1 MEQLKDKKV
10 LITGGTGSL
19 GQHLIK
25 RLLDIGTC
33 KDVVVFSR
41 DEAKQ
46 HDMRQVFR
54 GIKYIIGDVRNAEAI
69 TNAVHKAD
77 IVFHTAA
84 LKQVGA
90 CETNPWEAVLTNVYG
105 VHNIIEAAKGG
116 NTETVI
122 GVSSDK
128 GCQPINIYG
137 ATKFLQER
145 MLVQANFDTDCRFI
159 SALYGNVMGSRG
171 SVVPLFQQQ
180 IANGGPVT
188 ITSPYMT
195 RFLISLDL
203 AVDTLLAALELAL
216 PGEVYIPYGLPSAT
230 IGDIANV
237 LILGSHKN
245 IKKKIIGVRTGE
257 KTDEILVAGQ
267 EANRTL
273 IRGGYCILS
282 PLVQELPALIAEYN
296 SKDHLI
302 SARKLKA
309 IFEKE
314 GLI

>member
-1 MEQLKDKKV
+1 MLKDKRV

-19 GQHLIK
+19 GTHLVK

-33 KDVVVFSR
+33 RDIVVFSR

-46 HDMRQVFR
+46 HDMRQKFR
-54 GIKYIIGDVRNAEAI
+54 GIKYTIGDIRHREAI

-90 CETNPWEAVLTNVYG
+90 CEANPWEAVLTNVYG
-105 VHNIIEAAKGG
+105 VHNIIEAAKSG

-128 GCQPINIYG
+128 GCEPINIYG

-145 MLVQANFDTDCRFI
+145 MLVQTDVDTQCRF
-159 SALYGNVMGSRG
+159 SSVLYGNVMGSRG
-171 SVVPLFQQQ
+171 SVIPLFQQQ
-180 IANGGPVT
+180 MAAGGPIT

-195 RFLISLDL
+195 RFLISLDK
-203 AVDTLLAALELAL
+203 AVDTLLAALETAL
-216 PGEVYIPYGLPSAT
+216 PGEVYIPYGLPAAT

-237 LILGSHKN
+237 LILSSHKD
-245 IKKKIIGVRTGE
+245 IEKKIIGVKPGE
-257 KTDEILVAGQ
+257 KTDEILVSGQ
-267 EANRTL
+267 EVNRTL
-273 IRGGYCILS
+273 LRDGYCVLS
-282 PLVQELPALIAEYN
+282 PLVQRHPLLSAEYN
-296 SKDHLI
+296 SKEHLI
-302 SARKLKA
+302 SASKLKV

-314 GLI
+314 GLV

>member
-1 MEQLKDKKV
+1 MLKDKRV

-19 GQHLIK
+19 GTHLIK
-25 RLLDIGTC
+25 RLLNIGTC
-33 KDVVVFSR
+33 KEIVVFSR

-46 HDMRQVFR
+46 HDMRQKFK
-54 GIKYIIGDVRNAEAI
+54 GIKYIIGDVRNPESI

-105 VHNIIEAAKGG
+105 VHNIIEAAKSG
-116 NTETVI
+116 NTQSVI

-145 MLVQANFDTDCRFI
+145 MLVQANSETQCRFI
-159 SALYGNVMGSRG
+159 SVLYGNVMGSRG
-171 SVVPLFQQQ
+171 SVVPLFHQQ
-180 IANGGPVT
+180 IESGGPVT

-203 AVDTLLAALELAL
+203 AVDTLLAALETAL

-230 IGDIANV
+230 IGDIATV
-237 LILGSHKN
+237 LIGGRD
-245 IKKKIIGVRTGE
+245 IEKKIIGVRAGE
-257 KTDEILVAGQ
+257 KKDEILVSGQ

-273 IRGGYCILS
+273 VRDNNYVLS
-282 PLVQELPALIAEYN
+282 PQVQELPALIDEYN
-296 SKDHLI
+296 SKDYLV
-302 SARKLKA
+302 SAGKLKE

-314 GLI
+314 GLV

>member
-1 MEQLKDKKV
+1 MLKDKRV

-19 GQHLIK
+19 GTQLVK

-33 KDVVVFSR
+33 KDIVVFSR

-46 HDMRQVFR
+46 HDMRQKFQGV
-54 GIKYIIGDVRNAEAI
+54 KYVIGDVRNPESI

-105 VHNIIEAAKGG
+105 VHNIIEAAKSG

-128 GCQPINIYG
+128 GSQQINIYG

-145 MLVQANFDTDCRFI
+145 MLVQANLETPCRFI
-159 SALYGNVMGSRG
+159 SVLYGNVMGSRG

-180 IANGGPVT
+180 IDGGGPVT

-195 RFLISLDL
+195 RFMISLDL
-203 AVDTLLAALELAL
+203 AVDTLLDALESAL

-230 IGDIANV
+230 IGDIATV
-237 LILGSHKN
+237 LIGDRD
-245 IKKKIIGVRTGE
+245 IDKKIIGVKPGE
-257 KTDEILVAGQ
+257 KTDEILVSGQ
-267 EANRTL
+267 EVNRTL
-273 IRGGYCILS
+273 LRGGYCVLS
-282 PLVQELPALIAEYN
+282 PQVQEMPLLIAEYN
-296 SKDHLI
+296 SRDHLI
-302 SARKLKA
+302 SASKLKV

-314 GLI
+314 GLV

>member
-1 MEQLKDKKV
+1 MLKDKRV

-19 GQHLIK
+19 GTHLVK
-25 RLLDIGTC
+25 RLLKIGIC
-33 KDVVVFSR
+33 KDITVFSR

-46 HDMRQVFR
+46 HDMRQKFR
-54 GIKYIIGDVRNAEAI
+54 GIKYIIGDVRNRESI

-105 VHNIIEAAKGG
+105 VHNIIEAAKSGK
-116 NTETVI
+116 TETVI

-145 MLVQANFDTDCRFI
+145 MLVQANIDADCRFI

-171 SVVPLFQQQ
+171 SVIPLFQQQ
-180 IANGGPVT
+180 IENGGPVT

-203 AVDTLLAALELAL
+203 AVDTLLAALESAL
-216 PGEVYIPYGLPSAT
+216 PGEVYIPYGLPAAT
-230 IGDIANV
+230 IGDIATV
-237 LILGSHKN
+237 LIGDRCVE
-245 IKKKIIGVRTGE
+245 KKIIGVKQGE
-257 KTDEILVAGQ
+257 KHDEILVSGH

-273 IRGGYCILS
+273 IRDGYCVLS
-282 PLVQELPALIAEYN
+282 PQVQELPVLIAEYN
-296 SKDHLI
+296 SRDHLI
-302 SARKLKA
+302 SASKLKA

-314 GLI
+314 GLV